1 LTSEDAMTGTAMTSA
16 MGRQQ
21 FLQLMLTQLRN
32 QDPLEPI
39 ENNELVSQLS
49 QFSTLEGIENLNAG
63 FSDMLALQQLVQ
75 GADLVGRKVVLQP
88 APDAALI
95 EGTVTAMSRQ
105 DQQLAIM
112 VDGQR
117 FLLDQVVGVVQ
128 S

>member
-1 LTSEDAMTGTAMTSA
+1 MTGTAMTSA

-39 ENNELVSQLS
+39 ENNELISQLS

-75 GADLVGRKVVLQP
+75 GADLVGRKVVIQP
-88 APDAALI
+88 SLDAALI

>member
-1 LTSEDAMTGTAMTSA
+1 MTGTAMTSA

-39 ENNELVSQLS
+39 ENNELISQLS

-75 GADLVGRKVVLQP
+75 GADLVGRKVVIQP

-105 DQQLAIM
+105 DQQIAIV
-112 VDGQR
+112 VDGQH
-117 FLLDQVVGVVQ
+117 FLLDQVVGVVH

>member
-1 LTSEDAMTGTAMTSA
+1 MTGTAMTSA

-21 FLQLMLTQLRN
+21 FMQLMLTQLRN

-39 ENNELVSQLS
+39 ENNEFISQLS

-75 GADLVGRKVVLQP
+75 GADLVGRKVTVQP
-88 APDAALI
+88 APEAALV

-105 DQQLAIM
+105 DQQIAIM

-128 S
+128 A

>member
-1 LTSEDAMTGTAMTSA
+1 LISEDAMTGTAMTSA

-21 FLQLMLTQLRN
+21 FMQLMLTQLRN

-39 ENNELVSQLS
+39 ENNEFISQLS

-75 GADLVGRKVVLQP
+75 GADLVGRKVTVQP
-88 APDAALI
+88 APEAALV

-105 DQQLAIM
+105 DQQIAIM

-117 FLLDQVVGVVQ
+117 FLLDQVV
-128 S
+128 

>member
-1 LTSEDAMTGTAMTSA
+1 MTGTAMTSA

-39 ENNELVSQLS
+39 ENNELISQLS

-63 FSDMLALQQLVQ
+63 FSEMLALQQLVQ
-75 GADLVGRKVVLQP
+75 GANLVGRKVAIGGP
-88 APDAALI
+88 
-95 EGTVTAMSRQ
+95 EGTVLTEGVVTGITRQ
-105 DQQLAIM
+105 DQQLAVT

-117 FLLDQVVGVVQ
+117 FLLDQVVGVAN

>member
-1 LTSEDAMTGTAMTSA
+1 MTGTAMTSA

-39 ENNELVSQLS
+39 ENNELISQLS

-95 EGTVTAMSRQ
+95 EGTVTAMRRQ
-105 DQQLAIM
+105 DQQIAIE
-112 VDGQR
+112 VDGQH
-117 FLLDQVVGVVQ
+117 FLLDQVVGVVH

>member
-1 LTSEDAMTGTAMTSA
+1 MTGTAMTSA

-75 GADLVGRKVVLQP
+75 GADLVGRKVVLQ
-88 APDAALI
+88 ASPDAALI

>member
-1 LTSEDAMTGTAMTSA
+1 MTGTAMTSA

-75 GADLVGRKVVLQP
+75 GADLVGRKVVIQP